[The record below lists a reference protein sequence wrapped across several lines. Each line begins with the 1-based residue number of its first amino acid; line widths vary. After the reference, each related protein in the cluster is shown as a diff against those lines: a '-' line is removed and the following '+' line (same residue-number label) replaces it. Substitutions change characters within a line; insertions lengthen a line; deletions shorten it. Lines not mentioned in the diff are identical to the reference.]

1 MIGRDSL
8 AAQAG
13 RALADDR
20 APLRATATRRQDV
33 GAFVA
38 ATHYVSR
45 DAEHAW
51 ACLQASGNLFAF
63 LPPHEIGLGQTVGGV
78 LRRLAA
84 SKQERKY
91 VGVGLGVQRGEPHYI
106 SDCAAADIC
115 KGSNRRRSSRR

>member
-51 ACLQASGNLFAF
+51 ACFQASGDLFAF
-63 LPPHEIGLGQTVGGV
+63 PTP
-78 LRRLAA
+78 RDR
-84 SKQERKY
+84 SR
-91 VGVGLGVQRGEPHYI
+91 PD
-106 SDCAAADIC
+106 S
-115 KGSNRRRSSRR
+115 RRRPQASGSVEAGTHVRRRWSRRTAWRTSLRQRLR